1 MKRNSSLLTIVLQ
14 IGIIFVF
21 ILGIYLFL
29 HKGKQGAQENTVG
42 NKTQQAAETKKSKQT
57 AGLPNVSANDWE
69 LVLVNRDHITAEM
82 NPDELILMVLR
93 WILALQKIQGN
104 F

>member
-57 AGLPNVSANDWE
+57 AGLRSG
-69 LVLVNRDHITAEM
+69 T
-82 NPDELILMVLR
+82 
-93 WILALQKIQGN
+93 QKIQRKPAGIGKCQKSACRCKAN
-104 F
+104 SSTSQSQAEHEAA

>member
-42 NKTQQAAETKKSKQT
+42 NKTQQAAETKKEQTNSRLTKCFSK
-57 AGLPNVSANDWE
+57 
-69 LVLVNRDHITAEM
+69 
-82 NPDELILMVLR
+82 
-93 WILALQKIQGN
+93 
-104 F
+104 

>member
-42 NKTQQAAETKKSKQT
+42 NKRSKLLRQKRANKQQAYQMFQQMIGS
-57 AGLPNVSANDWE
+57 
-69 LVLVNRDHITAEM
+69 
-82 NPDELILMVLR
+82 
-93 WILALQKIQGN
+93 
-104 F
+104 